1 MDEGIA
7 IVRARRLCRKLT
19 LEQVR
24 LPLRDYLNAITDL
37 PGSIILR
44 LDDTLDDDASG
55 HTVKVAG
62 KHCIVLNANHSEE
75 RQRFTACH
83 EIGHIVLEV
92 ATEHDQTSDVFVRRS
107 QNEVFCDVF
116 AAEMVLPKT
125 LLAPLV
131 EDADI
136 AFESIERL
144 GGEFGAS
151 LAATGS
157 RFAELCDRPCAFVL
171 INNGTIR
178 YASRSRSMKDCG
190 AWLDPGSKVPE
201 SSLAS
206 QMQRATRKT
215 GPIEVEAVDWLK
227 DWKRGGRLM
236 QEVRHAPKW
245 NQTLA
250 LLWFGDDRAPDPE
263 EKYADDKEYEE
274 LALQPLDG
282 VLQWPTK
289 RRRR

>member
-1 MDEGIA
+1 
-7 IVRARRLCRKLT
+7 
-19 LEQVR
+19 
-24 LPLRDYLNAITDL
+24 LRDYLNAIADL
-37 PGSIILR
+37 PGNIILR

-75 RQRFTACH
+75 RRRFTACH

-92 ATEHDQTSDVFVRRS
+92 ATEHEQASDVFVRRS

-131 EDADI
+131 EEADI

-171 INNGTIR
+171 ISNGTVR

-190 AWLDPGSKVPE
+190 AWLAPGSKVPE
-201 SSLAS
+201 KSLAS
-206 QMQRATRKT
+206 QMQRAPTMSSSS
-215 GPIEVEAVDWLK
+215 GAVEAVDWLT

-236 QEVRHAPKW
+236 EEVRHSPKW

-250 LLWFGDDRAPDPE
+250 LLWFEDDRVPDPE
-263 EKYADDKEYEE
+263 EKYDDDADYDE
-274 LALQPLDG
+274 LGLKPLDG
-282 VLQWPTK
+282 LLQWPTK